1 MAAADTL
8 AERLAAFAVSVRFE
22 DMPQEDV
29 AAIRR
34 LVLDTLG
41 CAIGAVGCEPVRLLT
56 PLLRPPADARDA
68 ATLIGSGQRVALSDA
83 ILHNAALVRYLDF
96 MDVYWA
102 RDICHPSEN
111 IPVAL
116 AATQAG
122 QHGGRALIE
131 AIAVAYEA
139 QVRLADAFSLEGIG
153 LHHVSAAGFV
163 APLIF
168 GKLWG
173 LRAREMAHGV
183 ALGGFRHLTAAAL
196 VQGRL
201 SMAKAVGYALP
212 SSECVASTRLA
223 AAGFT
228 GPLRVLEALGVRDL
242 DLSPGTGSA
251 RRVSLKRFPVQY
263 ALQSPVEAALQL
275 RERLGGRVEGIESIT
290 IEMHADAL
298 RRTADPA
305 KFAPANRET
314 ADHSLP
320 CCVAMALADGE
331 LITSQFESG
340 RWHAAD
346 VQALMTKMRCAP
358 SAALEER
365 FPGGRPTQFS
375 ARMSD
380 GTQHTFL
387 VEAPLGDASRP
398 MDEAQLRGKFL
409 AQAAPVIGSDRAE
422 EAAEVIG
429 SLETIRDVGPLCALL
444 SAPVRE
450 TEPQGAPGS
459 RG

>member
-1 MAAADTL
+1 LAAAPAADTL
-8 AERLAAFAVSVRFE
+8 AQRLAAFAANVRFG
-22 DMPQEDV
+22 DIPQEDV

-34 LVLDTLG
+34 LVLDTIG
-41 CAIGAVGCEPVRLLT
+41 CAVGAVGCEPVRMLE
-56 PLLRPPADARDA
+56 PLFRPPAGAQDA
-68 ATLIGSGQRVALSDA
+68 ATLIGGGQRVTLADA
-83 ILHNAALVRYLDF
+83 ILHNGALVRYLDF

-116 AATQAG
+116 AAAQAG
-122 QHGGRALIE
+122 HHSGRDFIE
-131 AIAVAYEA
+131 ATAVAYEA

-163 APLIF
+163 APMIF
-168 GKLWG
+168 GKLWRLG
-173 LRAREMAHGV
+173 RHETAHAI

-228 GPLRVLEALGVRDL
+228 GPLAVLEGMGVQDM

-251 RRVSLKRFPVQY
+251 RRVSLKRFPIQY
-263 ALQSPVEAALQL
+263 SLQSPVEAALQM
-275 RERLGGRVEGIESIT
+275 REKLAGRTEGIESIT
-290 IEMHADAL
+290 IEVQADAC
-298 RRTADPA
+298 RRTADAA

-320 CCVAMALADGE
+320 CCVAMALADGD
-331 LITSQFESG
+331 LTASQFEAG
-340 RWHAAD
+340 RWQAAD
-346 VQALMTKMRCAP
+346 VKALMQKMRAEP
-358 SAALEER
+358 SADLEQR
-365 FPGGRPTQFS
+365 FPGGRP
-375 ARMSD
+375 ARLCVRMSD
-380 GTQHTFL
+380 GSSQTIL

-398 MDEAQLRGKFL
+398 MDDAQLHAKFMV
-409 AQAAPVIGSDRAE
+409 QAAPVLGLTQAE
-422 EAAEVIG
+422 RAAEMVM
-429 SLETIRDVGPLCALL
+429 SLEALDDVGALCALL
-444 SAPVRE
+444 GRA
-450 TEPQGAPGS
+450 
-459 RG
+459 

>member
-1 MAAADTL
+1 
-8 AERLAAFAVSVRFE
+8 
-22 DMPQEDV
+22 MPQEDV

-34 LVLDTLG
+34 LVLDTIG
-41 CAIGAVGCEPVRLLT
+41 CAVGAVGCEPVRMLA
-56 PLLRPPADARDA
+56 PLLRPPADAQEA
-68 ATLIGSGQRVALSDA
+68 ATLIGSGQRVTLADA
-83 ILHNAALVRYLDF
+83 ILHNGALVRYLDL

-116 AATQAG
+116 AAAQAG
-122 QHGGRALIE
+122 RHSGRELIE

-163 APLIF
+163 APMIL
-168 GKLWG
+168 GKLWRLG
-173 LRAREMAHGV
+173 TCETAHAI

-228 GPLRVLEALGVRDL
+228 GPLAVLEGMGVQDM

-251 RRVSLKRFPVQY
+251 RRVSLKRFPIQY
-263 ALQSPVEAALQL
+263 SLQSPVEAALQM
-275 RERLGGRVEGIESIT
+275 RERLGGRTNGIESIT
-290 IEMHADAL
+290 IEVQADAC
-298 RRTADPA
+298 RRTADAA

-320 CCVAMALADGE
+320 CCVAMALADGD
-331 LITSQFESG
+331 LAASQFEAG
-340 RWHAAD
+340 RWQAAD
-346 VQALMTKMRCAP
+346 VQALMKKMRAEP
-358 SAALEER
+358 SAGLEQR
-365 FPGGRPTQFS
+365 FPGGRP
-375 ARMSD
+375 ARLSVRMAGGAS
-380 GTQHTFL
+380 HAIL

-398 MDEAQLRGKFL
+398 MDDAQLHGKFMAQAVPVLGL
-409 AQAAPVIGSDRAE
+409 AQAGR
-422 EAAEVIG
+422 AAETVMA
-429 SLETIRDVGPLCALL
+429 LEALDDVGTLCALL
-444 SAPVRE
+444 AKE
-450 TEPQGAPGS
+450 
-459 RG
+459 

>member
-1 MAAADTL
+1 VTVGAAAETL
-8 AERLAAFAVSVRFE
+8 VERLAVFAAGVRFE
-22 DMPQEDV
+22 DMPHEDV

-41 CAIGAVGCEPVRLLT
+41 CAIGAVGCEPVRLLA
-56 PLLRPPADARDA
+56 PMLRPPADARDT
-68 ATLIGSGQRVALSDA
+68 ATLIGSGQRVDLADA
-83 ILHNAALVRYLDF
+83 ILHNGALVRYLDF
-96 MDVYWA
+96 MDVFWA

-116 AATQAG
+116 ATAQAG
-122 QHGGRALIE
+122 HHGGRALIE
-131 AIAVAYEA
+131 AVAVAYEA
-139 QVRLADAFSLEGIG
+139 QVRLADGFSLEGIG

-173 LRAREMAHGV
+173 LHTRETAHAV

-201 SMAKAVGYALP
+201 SMAKAVGYALA

-228 GPLRVLEALGVRDL
+228 GPLGVLEGLGVQEL

-263 ALQSPVEAALQL
+263 TLQSPVEAALQL
-275 RERLGGRVEGIESIT
+275 REKLGGRADGIESIT
-290 IEMHADAL
+290 IEMHADAC

-305 KFAPANRET
+305 KFEPANRET

-331 LITSQFESG
+331 LTAGQFQSG
-340 RWHAAD
+340 RWQAPE
-346 VQALMTKMRCAP
+346 VQALMKKIRCEP
-358 SAALEER
+358 SATLEER
-365 FPGGRPTQFS
+365 FAGGRPARLS
-375 ARMSD
+375 ARIAD
-380 GTQHTFL
+380 GARHTIL
-387 VEAPLGDASRP
+387 VEAPLGDATRP
-398 MDEAQLRGKFL
+398 MNDEQLRGKFL
-409 AQAAPVIGSDRAE
+409 ALAGPVIGMDRAQRV
-422 EAAEVIG
+422 ADMVMA
-429 SLETIRDVGPLCALL
+429 LETVQDVGLLCALL
-444 SAPVRE
+444 IAPAGDTRS
-450 TEPQGAPGS
+450 QFL
-459 RG
+459 

>member
-1 MAAADTL
+1 MTAGAVADTL
-8 AERLAAFAVSVRFE
+8 VEQLAVFAASVRFE
-22 DMPQEDV
+22 DMPREDV

-41 CAIGAVGCEPVRLLT
+41 CALGAVGCAPVRLLA
-56 PLLRPPADARDA
+56 PMLRPPSNAQDA
-68 ATLIGSGQRVALSDA
+68 ATLIGSGQCVALADA
-83 ILHNAALVRYLDF
+83 ILHNGALVRYLDF

-116 AATQAG
+116 AAAQAG
-122 QHGGRALIE
+122 RQGGRALIE
-131 AIAVAYEA
+131 AIAVAYEV

-163 APLIF
+163 APLIL

-173 LRAREMAHGV
+173 MGTTELAHAV

-196 VQGRL
+196 VQGGL

-212 SSECVASTRLA
+212 ASECVASTRLA

-228 GPLRVLEALGVRDL
+228 GPLGVLEGLGVRQL
-242 DLSPGTGSA
+242 DFSSGTASA

-263 ALQSPVEAALQL
+263 TLQSPVEAALEMHQ
-275 RERLGGRVEGIESIT
+275 RLGGRVDDIESLT
-290 IEMHADAL
+290 IDMQPDAC

-331 LITSQFESG
+331 LSARQFDSG
-340 RWHAAD
+340 RWRAPELR
-346 VQALMTKMRCAP
+346 ALMAKMRCEP
-358 SAALEER
+358 SQDFEHR
-365 FPGGRPTQFS
+365 YPGGRP
-375 ARMSD
+375 ARLTARLAD
-380 GTQHTFL
+380 GTVQSIL
-387 VEAPLGDASRP
+387 VEVPLGDAARP
-398 MDEAQLRGKFL
+398 LHDTQLRAKFV
-409 AQAAPVIGSDRAE
+409 AQAVPVIGAICADK
-422 EAAEVIG
+422 AADIVMA
-429 SLETIRDVGPLCALL
+429 LETIQDVGPLCMLL
-444 SAPVRE
+444 HGR
-450 TEPQGAPGS
+450 
-459 RG
+459 